1 MSQYPSQSQPYEIE
15 YGTDEGVTFS
25 FFNTVYAWMCVG
37 LAVTAM
43 VAWFVSWNTA
53 ILETLYSKGSIIMIL
68 LGAWGL
74 SIFIQSIAHR
84 ISPMVATG
92 LFLIYASMI
101 GAVLSFIFIVY
112 EPGLIAA
119 AFVITAGT
127 FGAMSVYGFVTN
139 RDLSGIGSVLIMGA
153 IGLFLASLVNVML
166 LGSVQ
171 FSWFITYG
179 VLAVFI
185 GITAWETQ
193 RLKQMAH
200 ATAGNP
206 TMAARMAIVGSL
218 VLYISFINMFVAIL
232 RILGSRK

>member
-1 MSQYPSQSQPYEIE
+1 MSQYPSQSQPYELE
-15 YGTDEGVTFS
+15 YGTDESVTFN
-25 FFNTVYAWMCVG
+25 FFNAVYAWMCVG

-43 VAWFVSWNTA
+43 VAWFVSRNTA
-53 ILETLYSKGSIIMIL
+53 MLEALHSKGTIVMIL

-74 SIFIQSIAHR
+74 SIFIQSIAHK

-92 LFLIYASMI
+92 LFLIYATMI

-119 AFVITAGT
+119 AFIITAGT
-127 FGAMSVYGFVTN
+127 FGAMSVYGFITK
-139 RDLSGIGSVLIMGA
+139 RDLSGIGSVLIMCA
-153 IGLFLASLVNVML
+153 VGLFMASLANVL
-166 LGSVQ
+166 FIGSVN
-171 FSWFITYG
+171 FSWFITYA

-193 RLKQMAH
+193 RLKQIAH

-206 TMAARMAIVGSL
+206 TMASRMAIIGSL